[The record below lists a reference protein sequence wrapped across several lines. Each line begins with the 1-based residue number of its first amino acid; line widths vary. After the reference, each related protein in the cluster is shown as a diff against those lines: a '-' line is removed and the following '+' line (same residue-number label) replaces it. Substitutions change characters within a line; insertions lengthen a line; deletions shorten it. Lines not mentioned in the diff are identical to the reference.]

1 MNLLR
6 YLDDFSSKR
15 ILVVGDV
22 MLDKYIFGRVHR
34 ISPEA
39 PVPIVVVENEKYV
52 PGGAANAANNI
63 ASMGAKAFLLG
74 IVGDDSARDTLI
86 RESQKRAIDTGH
98 LIVSGKKPTTQKIR
112 TIGNKHQLLRI
123 DYENKEEIDDDV
135 ARLAR
140 KLDRIDR
147 IDAVIVS
154 DYAKGTVTRRLM
166 TAVKAYA
173 RDNDLLLLV
182 DPKPCHKALY
192 RGVSL
197 VTPNRREAEEMS
209 GIPIESES
217 DLERAGKAIIDDLG
231 CNVLITRGEEG
242 ISLFEGDR
250 IPVHIPT
257 VAREV
262 YDVSGAGDTV
272 IAALALALSAGA
284 TLAEATELAN
294 HAGGIKVAKL
304 GTSPVLNNE
313 LKSHLLSLQ

>member
-1 MNLLR
+1 
-6 YLDDFSSKR
+6 
-15 ILVVGDV
+15 

-63 ASMGAKAFLLG
+63 ASMGAEAFLLG
-74 IVGDDSARDTLI
+74 IVGNDSARDTLI
-86 RESQKRAIDTGH
+86 RESQKRSIRTDH
-98 LIVSGKKPTTQKIR
+98 LVVSAVKPTIQKIR

-123 DYENKEEIDDDV
+123 DYENKEELGNEV
-135 ARLAR
+135 ALLAD
-140 KLDRIDR
+140 KLRRIDR

-154 DYAKGTVTRRLM
+154 DYAKGTITRDLM
-166 TAVKAYA
+166 SAVKTYA
-173 RDNDLLLLV
+173 RENNLLLLV
-182 DPKPCHKALY
+182 DPKPCHKAFY

-197 VTPNRREAEEMS
+197 VTPNLREAEEMS
-209 GIPIESES
+209 GILIETES
-217 DLERAGKAIIDDLG
+217 DLERAGKTIINSLG
-231 CNVLITRGEEG
+231 CSVVITRGGEG
-242 ISLFEGDR
+242 ISLFQGDR
-250 IPVHIPT
+250 PPVHIPT

-272 IAALALALSAGA
+272 IAAMALALSAGA
-284 TLAEATELAN
+284 TLVEATELAN

-313 LKSHLLSLQ
+313 LRSHLLSLQ